1 MKDVLVLDFSG
12 TAGCE
17 GFLSWLGEEG
27 VPVEYRDWRGMEG
40 VTCYCDPESEEK
52 IEAGLPASL
61 PPVRWIDSGD
71 YHYLSYLLAAKEKE
85 PFTLVLLDNH
95 PDNQEPAFG
104 GVLSCGGWVKTL
116 QENCP
121 LMEEVL
127 TIGPKEC
134 PQDIPEGWLS
144 SHEGKRVYVS
154 LDRDVMDRE
163 WARTD
168 WSQGTH
174 SLDDVLSILGRLM
187 EGPVQVVAVDVCGA
201 LSEEKGASAEDSRI
215 NGETAR
221 KLYTYIRKHL
231 KTHNTTY
238 VRK

>member
-12 TAGCE
+12 TAESE
-17 GFLSWLGEEG
+17 GFLPWLKEEG
-27 VPVEYRDWRGMEG
+27 ASVEYRDWKGMEG

-52 IEAGLPASL
+52 IQGALPEEL

-71 YHYLSYLLAAKEKE
+71 YHYLSYVLAQREKE
-85 PFTLVLLDNH
+85 PFYLVLLDHH

-116 QENCP
+116 EESCP
-121 LMEEVL
+121 LLEGVL
-127 TIGPKEC
+127 TIGPEGC
-134 PQDIPEGWLS
+134 PEDIPEGWLS
-144 SHEGKRVYVS
+144 SHAGKRVYVS
-154 LDRDVMDRE
+154 LDRDMMDRE

-174 SLDDVLSILGRLM
+174 SLEKVLSILERLM
-187 EGPVQVVAVDVCGA
+187 EGPVQVVAIDVCGA
-201 LSEEKGASAEDSRI
+201 LSEEKGAQAEDSRI
-215 NGETAR
+215 NGETAQ
-221 KLYTYIRKHL
+221 KLYTFIKKHF
-231 KTHNTTY
+231 KTHNTFY